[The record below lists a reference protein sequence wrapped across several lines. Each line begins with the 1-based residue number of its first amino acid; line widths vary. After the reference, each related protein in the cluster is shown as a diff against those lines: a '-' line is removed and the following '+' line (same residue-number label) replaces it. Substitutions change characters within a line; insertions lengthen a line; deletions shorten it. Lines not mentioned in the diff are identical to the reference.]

1 MSIIKKFLTSKADP
15 GIKYYHFFWD
25 KGDHCLGYRFPCDS
39 EGKLLRDEHYDS
51 WIQNYKKCISR
62 PEDFDDAGIQVEDNE
77 KPIRALCSCGREVV
91 LDGNIRCGCGQW
103 YNEYGQPI
111 DDMTDRADTHSKG
124 F

>member
-39 EGKLLRDEHYDS
+39 EGKLLRNEHYDS

-62 PEDFDDAGIQVEDNE
+62 PEDFDAGIQVERIIETYPHFVQLWKKLFLMETSGVAADSGITE
-77 KPIRALCSCGREVV
+77 RIRTA
-91 LDGNIRCGCGQW
+91 
-103 YNEYGQPI
+103 Y
-111 DDMTDRADTHSKG
+111 
-124 F
+124 